1 MGDNRLEPVVLSD
14 ASVTKWRARFLVG
27 RLDGLGD
34 EPRPGCLARSLMPR
48 WTRTRH
54 DQREVSC
61 HPVKD
66 WSSSPGSTASLAAT
80 RPSLTPRW
88 NPASRSRASAGDLFG
103 TPGCV
108 LGMEPGTRFAFGNR
122 LGRPAVVGA
131 PEIGAS
137 TVSAARQPSS
147 AGDDQRRPTAAVTPG
162 EPGASRLPLNQRA
175 STESKMG
182 SRRVAADGTMT
193 SPPAEL
199 GSGFRGAASS
209 NGAEVSCDVPVPPDA
224 GEPEPDSPAV
234 TAGPTCETG
243 RTPSADA
250 AGPGR

>member
-1 MGDNRLEPVVLSD
+1 MEPMAD
-14 ASVTKWRARFLVG
+14 RLVG
-27 RLDGLGD
+27 VPQLVPQLGTDVVRLGGHAD
-34 EPRPGCLARSLMPR
+34 R
-48 WTRTRH
+48 
-54 DQREVSC
+54 RERATG
-61 HPVKD
+61 PAGGWRQD
-66 WSSSPGSTASLAAT
+66 SSSPPGSTASLAAT

-175 STESKMG
+175 ST
-182 SRRVAADGTMT
+182 
-193 SPPAEL
+193 
-199 GSGFRGAASS
+199 
-209 NGAEVSCDVPVPPDA
+209 
-224 GEPEPDSPAV
+224 
-234 TAGPTCETG
+234 
-243 RTPSADA
+243 
-250 AGPGR
+250 